1 MRRGELGWVARGVVE
16 IHRAAPAA
24 VVAAALVEGGEVR
37 VHGEAAAGA
46 LWPEGPAA
54 TTATPFDLAS
64 VTKPLVALT
73 MARLVRRGELQL
85 DEPLA
90 RFLPELA
97 TTASADV
104 PILQFAAHRAGL
116 EAHQKLYLPRLE
128 GRAVELRTASVAAAN
143 ARRADAVGVCPPEGF
158 APVYSDMGYLL
169 LGQALEARTGLAL
182 DELVAR
188 EVLAPLNLDGAMGS
202 ARRLRERPEF
212 ERSVAPTEIVEFRGG
227 VVRGEV
233 HDENAWA
240 LVGDGLAGHAGAFG
254 TAATTCSVGVAVL
267 QVMRGL
273 RDEWLTPAEL
283 EPLVMPRAG
292 GSLRAGFDGRSGD
305 SPSSGARLG
314 PRTVGHLGFTGTSLW
329 IDPESGFVGV
339 LLTNRVHPTRE
350 HTAIRA
356 ARPWA
361 YDAMFDTLRGSIDGR
376 PPCSSP

>member
-1 MRRGELGWVARGVVE
+1 MEDQ
-16 IHRAAPAA
+16 RAAPAA
-24 VVAAALVEGGEVR
+24 VVAAALVEFDR
-37 VHGEAAAGA
+37 VWAYGEAAAGA
-46 LWPEGPAA
+46 LWPGGPAT

-73 MARLVRRGELQL
+73 MARLVRRGELRL
-85 DEPLA
+85 DEPIS
-90 RFLPELA
+90 RFLPALA
-97 TTASADV
+97 STASSDV

-128 GRAVELRTASVAAAN
+128 GRVVDPREATVDAAN
-143 ARRADAVGVCPPEGF
+143 ARRADVRGACPPEGF
-158 APVYSDMGYLL
+158 SPVYSDMGYLV

-188 EVLAPLNLDGAMGS
+188 EVLAPLALEGAIGS
-202 ARRLRERPEF
+202 ARQLRAHPGF
-212 ERSVAPTEIVEFRGG
+212 EASVAPTEVVEFRGG

-240 LVGDGLAGHAGAFG
+240 LVGDGLGGHAGAFG
-254 TAATTCSVGVAVL
+254 TAAATCSVGVAVL
-267 QVMRGL
+267 QAMRGL
-273 RDEWLTPAEL
+273 RDDWLTVRDI
-283 EPLVMPRAG
+283 EPLVTPRAG

-314 PRTVGHLGFTGTSLW
+314 ARTVGHLGFTGTSLW
-329 IDPESGFVGV
+329 LDPESGFVGV

-350 HTAIRA
+350 NTAIRA

-361 YDAMFDTLRGSIDGR
+361 YDALFDTLTASRAQVPR
-376 PPCSSP
+376 